1 MGEPDKPAFRF
12 YPRAYDDGVLKREG
26 GPCEICRR
34 EGTWIYQ
41 GVVYAVR
48 DEMQVCARCIAEGR
62 LLAFLDDPH
71 FQLHDIEIEGVG
83 PDLRDELL
91 RRTPGVECFNP
102 FNWPALRGMPL
113 AFAGHGD
120 GLGLWEVQGAR
131 MAMEAAW
138 RERMGSALDGAS
150 PYLLVFRELNEGAWR
165 AEVDL
170 D

>member
-1 MGEPDKPAFRF
+1 MDDPAKPAFRF

-34 EGTWIYQ
+34 AGAWMYQ
-41 GVVYAVR
+41 GAIYTR
-48 DEMQVCARCIAEGR
+48 REDIQVCAQCIHEGR
-62 LLAFLDDPH
+62 LLAHLGDSH
-71 FQLHDIEIEGVG
+71 FQLHDIEIEAVGV
-83 PDLRDELL
+83 DLRDELL

-113 AFAGHGD
+113 AFIGHGD
-120 GLGLWEVQGAR
+120 ALGLWDEPEPRAAMVDAWRAR
-131 MAMEAAW
+131 MA
-138 RERMGSALDGAS
+138 GALDGPS
-150 PYLLVFRELNEGAWR
+150 PYLLVFRELGEGAWR